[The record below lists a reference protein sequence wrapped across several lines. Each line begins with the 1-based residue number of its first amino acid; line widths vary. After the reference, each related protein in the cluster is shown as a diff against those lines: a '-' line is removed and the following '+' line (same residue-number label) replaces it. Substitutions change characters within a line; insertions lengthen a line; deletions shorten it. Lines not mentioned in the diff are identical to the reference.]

1 MTLQKKI
8 TLVLE
13 QSVLKPSYSM
23 GTGTLFVSLSYASSL
38 LAMPA
43 PDCPVLSWRR
53 KRMITDYVF
62 SGNWLSMHSEDIMG
76 PEIAKNQ
83 ADSRTMS
90 LETFLPLRAQV
101 HY

>member
-1 MTLQKKI
+1 
-8 TLVLE
+8 
-13 QSVLKPSYSM
+13 M
-23 GTGTLFVSLSYASSL
+23 GIISLSHASSL

-43 PDCPVLSWRR
+43 PDCPVLSWRQ
-53 KRMITDYVF
+53 KGMITDYVF
-62 SGNWLSMHSEDIMG
+62 SGNWLSMHSEDMMG

-90 LETFLPLRAQV
+90 HETFLPLGAQV